1 MIVKTSS
8 LVPHQPQWGQNPTWI
23 MCLVAHFLSPYLR
36 ACSLWMPHR
45 PVRQVQPKLSASSDV
60 TFLPFW
66 YATTIIMCQMG
77 MTSVSA
83 NQPGCAK
90 TGKGLKILSL
100 NFLRLIPC
108 TPEIHL
114 GCIQIFHYVAGY
126 ALARLQNDIQVLG
139 AWHQIEAA
147 QILKIQ
153 LICTEVNHLLPVL
166 DIMVIPDKCQVSLL
180 GYYLGWAL
188 VLVTP
193 FANRHQLF
201 QVICLRSEARSV
213 FVR

>member
-1 MIVKTSS
+1 
-8 LVPHQPQWGQNPTWI
+8 
-23 MCLVAHFLSPYLR
+23 
-36 ACSLWMPHR
+36 
-45 PVRQVQPKLSASSDV
+45 
-60 TFLPFW
+60 
-66 YATTIIMCQMG
+66 MCQMG
-77 MTSVSA
+77 ITSVSA

-139 AWHQIEAA
+139 ALHQIEAA
-147 QILKIQ
+147 QILRIQ

-180 GYYLGWAL
+180 GYKGSLQFIRQNNSHFNIRCYPLQIYKNVSDINLG
-188 VLVTP
+188 
-193 FANRHQLF
+193 
-201 QVICLRSEARSV
+201 
-213 FVR
+213 